1 MANHENNVLAQYRAM
16 VENRVREQ
24 IARHQN
30 ANPNADPRRA
40 VEIQMQQERELLER
54 LIEDD
59 DTTPDQAEMF
69 RLLIQ
74 WLPELGRRII
84 GR

>member
-30 ANPNADPRRA
+30 ANPNADSRRA

-54 LIEDD
+54 LIEND

-69 RLLIQ
+69 RLLIA